1 MSKLK
6 SIKKG
11 VDKVMDWLLI
21 VMLAIMT
28 VLVTYQVVTRYVF
41 KSPSAVSEAI
51 AQYMFV
57 WLVMFGSALVFGD
70 RGHLEISVLKDKMNP
85 KPRFIVEVL
94 INISLMIFSIS
105 VCIYGGFIG
114 VIRQISTLDAALGI
128 STGVIYM
135 SIPLCGIIMV
145 FYAIYNI
152 FLGYEE
158 YRDKIKNI

>member
-1 MSKLK
+1 MSKFK
-6 SIKKG
+6 SVKKV
-11 VDKVMDWLLI
+11 VDKIMDWLLI
-21 VMLAIMT
+21 IMLAIMT
-28 VLVTYQVVTRYVF
+28 ILVTYQVITRYVF

-70 RGHLEISVLKDKMNP
+70 REHLEISVLKDKMSP

-94 INISLMIFSIS
+94 INFSLILFSIA
-105 VCIYGGFIG
+105 VCIYGGIIG
-114 VIRQISTLDAALGI
+114 VFRQISTLDAALGI
-128 STGVIYM
+128 STGVIYI

-145 FYAIYNI
+145 FYAVYNI

-158 YRDKIKNI
+158 YKEKIK

>member
-6 SIKKG
+6 SIKKV

-21 VMLAIMT
+21 IMLAIMT

-41 KSPSAVSEAI
+41 KSPSAISEAI

-70 RGHLEISVLKDKMNP
+70 REHLEISVLKDKMPP
-85 KPRFIVEVL
+85 KTRFIVEIL
-94 INISLMIFSIS
+94 INVCLLFFSIV
-105 VCIYGGFIG
+105 VCIYGGLIG
-114 VIRQISTLDAALGI
+114 VFRQIATLDAALGI
-128 STGVIYM
+128 STGVIYV
-135 SIPLCGIIMV
+135 SIPLCGIVML

-158 YRDKIKNI
+158 YREKIK

>member
-6 SIKKG
+6 SIKKV

-21 VMLAIMT
+21 IMLAIMT

-41 KSPSAVSEAI
+41 KSPSAISEAI

-70 RGHLEISVLKDKMNP
+70 REHLEISVLKDKMPP

-94 INISLMIFSIS
+94 INICLLFFSIV
-105 VCIYGGFIG
+105 VCIYGGLIG
-114 VIRQISTLDAALGI
+114 VIRQIATLDVALGI
-128 STGVIYM
+128 STGVIYV
-135 SIPLCGIIMV
+135 SIPLCGIVML

-158 YRDKIKNI
+158 YKEKIK